1 MEALVGAFSQEKLL
15 VGAFSVIVKIDGSF
29 QSFAA
34 LIQSIQSRPGWR
46 NPSSRRPLAGA
57 GRSRMCPAA
66 AAPSAAVEPP
76 GEFRKFQRSGIV
88 MRAIR
93 RTKKSSSPAAA
104 NMEIGLIY
112 THKISKHSID
122 ILQIQ
127 WDFMHLSEYS
137 LLCRYS

>member
-1 MEALVGAFSQEKLL
+1 MSSVLNVTMVSGALKS
-15 VGAFSVIVKIDGSF
+15 DG
-29 QSFAA
+29 SFAA
-34 LIQSIQSRPGWR
+34 LNQSIQSRLGWR

-66 AAPSAAVEPP
+66 AAPSAAVSPP
-76 GEFRKFQRSGIV
+76 GEFRKFHRGGIV

-112 THKISKHSID
+112 THKTTKHS

-127 WDFMHLSEYS
+127 CNFMHSCEYS
-137 LLCRYS
+137 LLCVFS